1 MVKTL
6 NLILVCVYR
15 PPNSTLEAFEEAL
28 NVCQDAI
35 NQVTDSDPKV
45 KDVLMLGDFNLP
57 FICWPKRE
65 IYQREIEKKSGEKQQ
80 AVKLVNFVERN
91 FFENYVNTATRGNNI
106 LDLVFTNNHMLVNS
120 IATTINK
127 KITTCSILR

>member
-1 MVKTL
+1 MCETLVVKVKTL

-80 AVKLVNFVERN
+80 AVMIHHGSFGYYK
-91 FFENYVNTATRGNNI
+91 
-106 LDLVFTNNHMLVNS
+106 S
-120 IATTINK
+120 
-127 KITTCSILR
+127 